1 MRLYSGQITA
11 LSERGR
17 KENTLPI
24 LPQLKAMFE
33 AQQSAPPMPADQ
45 SPAQIREA
53 MHAMIAQ
60 SFAAF
65 SALQDAV
72 MEERDVTIPVAGGE
86 IALRIYRTAA
96 HETPQPCHVYYH
108 GGGFFL
114 GNLDQG
120 DNLCRGLARQAGCI
134 VISVDYRLAP
144 EHRFPVAAEDSY
156 AALCW
161 IAAHAADLGIDPA
174 RISVGGGSAGG
185 NLAAVVSLMARDR
198 SGPSVIAQVLEIPV
212 TDFTSMRELDFP
224 DEGIHLGA
232 EKGYAKTYLRDASD
246 AHDPLASPLLAASL
260 AGLPPALVLC
270 AEYDQLQPEGEAYA
284 QRLSEAGV
292 PTEYICWA
300 GQFHGS
306 QSFDLIIP
314 EEAAAYREKIVS
326 FLREA
331 YSASRPNAPSPA

>member
-1 MRLYSGQITA
+1 MPL
-11 LSERGR
+11 
-17 KENTLPI
+17 
-24 LPQLKAMFE
+24 LPQLKAMFD
-33 AQQSAPPMPADQ
+33 AQHNAPPRPSDQ

-53 MHAMIAQ
+53 MHAMIEQ

-65 SALQDAV
+65 AV
-72 MEERDVTIPVAGGE
+72 QQERVLEERDATIAVAGDE
-86 IALRIYRTAA
+86 IAVRIYRNAA
-96 HETPQPCHVYYH
+96 DDAPQPCHVYYH

-120 DNLCRGLARQAGCI
+120 DNLCRGLARQAGC
-134 VISVDYRLAP
+134 VVVSVDYRLAP

-161 IAAHAADLGIDPA
+161 VVANAADLGIDAA
-174 RISVGGGSAGG
+174 RITVGGGSAGG

-198 SGPSVIAQVLEIPV
+198 TGPSVIGQVLEIPV
-212 TDFTSMRELDFP
+212 TDFTSTAELDFP
-224 DEGIHLGA
+224 EEGIHIAA
-232 EKGYAKTYLRDASD
+232 EKGYAKIYLSDESD
-246 AHDPLASPLLAASL
+246 ARDPLASPLLAASL

-284 QRLSEAGV
+284 KRLSEAGV
-292 PTEYICWA
+292 PTEYVCWA

-331 YSASRPNAPSPA
+331 YFASRPKAPSPA

>member
-1 MRLYSGQITA
+1 MPL
-11 LSERGR
+11 
-17 KENTLPI
+17 LPA
-24 LPQLKAMFE
+24 LKAMFE
-33 AQQSAPPMPADQ
+33 AQHNAPPMPSDQ

-53 MHAMIAQ
+53 MHAMIEQ

-65 SALQDAV
+65 AV
-72 MEERDVTIPVAGGE
+72 RQEPVIEERDVAIPVAGGD
-86 IALRIYRTAA
+86 IALRIYRDTAPG
-96 HETPQPCHVYYH
+96 TPQPCHVYYH

-114 GNLDQG
+114 GTLDQG
-120 DNLCRGLARQAGCI
+120 DNLCRGLARQAGCV

-144 EHRFPVAAEDSY
+144 ERRFPVAAEDSY

-161 IAAHAADLGIDPA
+161 VEANAAGLQIDPA

-198 SGPSVIAQVLEIPV
+198 GGPAVIAQVLEIPV
-212 TDFTSMRELDFP
+212 TDFTSTTALDFP
-224 DEGIHLGA
+224 DEGIHIA
-232 EKGYAKTYLRDASD
+232 APKGYARIYLGDESD
-246 AHDPLASPLLAASL
+246 ARDPLASPLLTASL

-284 QRLSEAGV
+284 QRLSDAGV
-292 PTEYICWA
+292 PTDYVCWA

-314 EEAAAYREKIVS
+314 EEAAAYRARIVS
-326 FLREA
+326 FLSDA
-331 YSASRPNAPSPA
+331 YSANRPNAPSPA